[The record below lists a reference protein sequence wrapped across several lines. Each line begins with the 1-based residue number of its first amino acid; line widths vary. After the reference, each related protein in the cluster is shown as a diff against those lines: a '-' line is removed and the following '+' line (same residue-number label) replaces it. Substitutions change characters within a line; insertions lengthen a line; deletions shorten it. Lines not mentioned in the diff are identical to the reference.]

1 MVADLDINALYS
13 SARGGDQKS
22 HDQLF
27 AALTARFRTFA
38 RLRIR
43 DEMDSE
49 EIVQDAL
56 MAIAREYAGL
66 NIETSFAA
74 WAYRVLNNRLL
85 AYLQTKKRRSGKI
98 GRLPENE
105 SSAAMTDH
113 RPDPEL
119 KRRLIDWFNKLGR
132 VNRRYARILN
142 LRYQGYQTEEIC
154 ARMKLRSSNLY
165 SILSRA
171 RSLLE
176 LCLEKGDIT

>member
-1 MVADLDINALYS
+1 MVADLDINTLYKI
-13 SARGGDQKS
+13 ARNGDQAS
-22 HDQLF
+22 RDQLF
-27 AALTARFRTFA
+27 DGLSARFRTFV
-38 RLRIR
+38 RLRIQN
-43 DEMDSE
+43 EMDGE

-56 MAIAREYAGL
+56 MAIAREYAGIT
-66 NIETSFAA
+66 IEISFAA
-74 WAYRVLNNRLL
+74 WAYRVLNNRIL
-85 AYLQTKKRRSGKI
+85 AYLQTKKKRSQRTS
-98 GRLPENE
+98 RLPESE
-105 SSAAMTDH
+105 SSAAMTNH

-119 KRRLIDWFNKLGR
+119 KRRLIDCFQKLGR

-154 ARMKLRSSNLY
+154 NKMDVRSSNLY